1 MQLDLVQQFEQTLEK
16 YALRGEQITLEI
28 TEQMFL
34 ENTEHNLKQI
44 CELKNRGIKISL
56 DDFGI
61 GYSSLSYI
69 LRFAPQYLKI
79 DRSFVS
85 LIGTGKEHDEMVN
98 AIIGLNKIIPMHI
111 VGEGIEEEHQRY
123 FLYSRGCDFG
133 QGYFFSRPL
142 PATQFLQFLQ
152 TRATTESQPS

>member
-1 MQLDLVQQFEQTLEK
+1 
-16 YALRGEQITLEI
+16 
-28 TEQMFL
+28 MFL
-34 ENTEHNLKQI
+34 ENTENNLRQI
-44 CELKNRGIKISL
+44 TQLKNLGIKISL

-69 LRFAPQYLKI
+69 LRFSPQYLKI

-111 VGEGIEEEHQRY
+111 VGEGIEEENQRH
-123 FLYSRGCDFG
+123 FLHSRGCDLG
-133 QGYFFSRPL
+133 QGYLFSKPVPPDQL
-142 PATQFLQFLQ
+142 AHFINSKQPATLLLN
-152 TRATTESQPS
+152 